1 MRTKTFLAL
10 AVVSSVAFMSCSDN
24 ESDIKLPDDSGEN
37 AIAFNV
43 MVPKSPRAASTTTA
57 TIKEFYVYAFTAGKP
72 YMERVVVRRSGSSW
86 TYTPTMYWPDTPV
99 NFYAYSPNIT
109 NSPNVGDD
117 AIGDIPEY
125 TCDGQTDLLY
135 AVNIGETSK
144 ASPVNINFR
153 HALSKVSVMLSSSN
167 DAIRVNVHHVVL
179 HGLNHTGTFY
189 YPDATTSQ
197 STPENV
203 GHWED
208 LKLMSPLMI
217 FYAMGEEDY
226 VDLTTTPVDITEN
239 NLNMSFFL
247 PQPLTK
253 LEFDG
258 SNYSGSYIE
267 VDCEIFDA
275 ASGARIWPTAS
286 TPPSQLVSETDAG
299 RLMFPMTS
307 SSVSSW
313 KIGHAYIY
321 NIKIDNPTVLQPIDF
336 NVTVDDFTLEN

>member
-1 MRTKTFLAL
+1 
-10 AVVSSVAFMSCSDN
+10 
-24 ESDIKLPDDSGEN
+24 
-37 AIAFNV
+37 
-43 MVPKSPRAASTTTA
+43 
-57 TIKEFYVYAFTAGKP
+57 
-72 YMERVVVRRSGSSW
+72 MERVVVRRNGSSW

-117 AIGDIPEY
+117 AIGDIPDY

-153 HALSKVSVMLSSSN
+153 HALSKASIMLSSSN
-167 DAIRVNVHHVVL
+167 EAIRVNVRHVVL

-197 STPENV
+197 SMHQNV

-208 LKLMSPLMI
+208 LKLRSPLMI
-217 FYAMGEEDY
+217 FYAIGEEDF
-226 VDLTTTPVDITEN
+226 VNLTTTPVDITEN

-258 SNYSGSYIE
+258 SNYTGSYIE
-267 VDCEIFDA
+267 VDCEIFDV

-286 TPPSQLVSETDAG
+286 TPPSQLVDESPAG
-299 RLMFPMTS
+299 RLIFPMTS
-307 SSVSSW
+307 SAVSDW

-336 NVTVDDFTLEN
+336 NVTVDDYTLEN